1 MRSALSPLRALGQGA
16 IDVLRAPLLLIA
28 IAIVTLLIAVPFA
41 AVLHQQL
48 QESLS
53 VQPHVSLADT
63 EIDPEWWM
71 EFREHA
77 RGLAATFTPAVLGFA
92 ATLDGLSSVLDG
104 RGIPVAVLAPLM
116 LSIVAWAFLWGGAL
130 QRFHQGR
137 GLGLGGFLRAGS
149 AHAIAFIAIAVV
161 AAVVNLLLFL
171 TVHRLMF
178 GPVHGWLVAM
188 TSTERDAFL
197 IRVLLYAV
205 FFSLVAAVSL
215 VADYARVAAVA
226 GRLTSPAQMIRA
238 ALAFMSRRKAAVVTL
253 YLMTG
258 AIFVLITIAYGTL
271 EIYGGSQV
279 GGWRA
284 VAIGQAYVLVRLAI
298 RLTFA
303 ASELRLFNAN
313 QAAAAE

>member
-1 MRSALSPLRALGQGA
+1 MRSRLSPRRALGQGV
-16 IDVLRAPLLLIA
+16 IDVLTAPLMLIA
-28 IAIVTLLIAVPFA
+28 IAIVTLLVALPFA
-41 AVLHQQL
+41 AVVHQQL

-53 VQPHVSLADT
+53 VQPHVNLADT

-77 RGLAATFTPAVLGFA
+77 RGLSATFTPAVLGFA
-92 ATLDGLSSVLDG
+92 ATLDGLGGILDG
-104 RGIPVAVLAPLM
+104 RGIPLALLAPLIV
-116 LSIVAWAFLWGGAL
+116 SIVTWALLWGGVL
-130 QRFHQGR
+130 QRFQQGR
-137 GLGLGGFLRAGS
+137 GLGVGGFLRTGA
-149 AHAIAFIAIAVV
+149 AHAAAFIAIAVA
-161 AAVVNLLLFL
+161 AAVINLLLFL
-171 TVHRLMF
+171 TVHKLLF

-197 IRVLLYAV
+197 IRVVLYAL

-226 GRLTSPAQMIRA
+226 GRLTSPVRMIRA
-238 ALAFMSRRKAAVVTL
+238 AVAFLSRHTAAAVTM

-258 AIFVLITIAYGTL
+258 AVFVLVTIAYGTL